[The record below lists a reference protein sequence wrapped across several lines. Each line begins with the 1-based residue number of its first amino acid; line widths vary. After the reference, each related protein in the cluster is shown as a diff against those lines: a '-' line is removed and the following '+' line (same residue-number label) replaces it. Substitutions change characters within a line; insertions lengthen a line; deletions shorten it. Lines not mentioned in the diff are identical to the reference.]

1 MKHSGRECGSAPGE
15 DFLSRLFCSAY
26 VDLVREDLM
35 NLPSDDEELVIPL
48 SGSDGITV
56 AEYDARFGSRR
67 SR

>member
-1 MKHSGRECGSAPGE
+1 M
-15 DFLSRLFCSAY
+15 LCSAY

-35 NLPSDDEELVIPL
+35 SLPSDDEELVIPL
-48 SGSDGITV
+48 SGSDAITV